1 MSQQTRKV
9 SQKTLDLYASQEVVE
24 RKIKLR
30 AYAVTIDNTDGR
42 PPLLIYHEERVTL
55 EGAERKAAE
64 RKAAERTGELRVSWQ
79 EAAPAAYQLANGA
92 IVSGADVAEWLVRDY
107 VARKS
112 AQPGGGQ

>member
-1 MSQQTRKV
+1 MSE
-9 SQKTLDLYASQEVVE
+9 KTLDLYASQEVVE

-64 RKAAERTGELRVSWQ
+64 HTGELRVSWQ

-112 AQPGGGQ
+112 AKPGGGQ

>member
-1 MSQQTRKV
+1 M
-9 SQKTLDLYASQEVVE
+9 SQKTIDLYASQEVVE

-55 EGAERKAAE
+55 EGAE